1 MARGCQ
7 RGAVLLLELD
17 AYSPLGGK
25 IMSCKEDVRGT
36 VYESFM
42 VREWL
47 REQARRE
54 FEEAVM
60 FVAEE
65 PEINQQ
71 GT

>member
-1 MARGCQ
+1 
-7 RGAVLLLELD
+7 
-17 AYSPLGGK
+17 
-25 IMSCKEDVRGT
+25 MSCKEDVRGT